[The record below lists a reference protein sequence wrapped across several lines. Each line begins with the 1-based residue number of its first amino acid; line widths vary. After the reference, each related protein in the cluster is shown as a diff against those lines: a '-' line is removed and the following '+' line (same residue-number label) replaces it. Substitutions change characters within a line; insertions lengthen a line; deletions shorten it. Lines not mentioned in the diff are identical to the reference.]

1 MEYENG
7 IFILESYIII
17 KYWRKFIRIR
27 RETLAFCCFRRYN
40 TAMKLHDSDIRP
52 LLFDYL
58 DGIYGKVRTYEEL
71 MIHDSRADV
80 LAVVQGALIG
90 LEIKSDADTYA
101 RLAAQVKDYDRF
113 CDLNYLVVGS
123 SHAQHAAEHIPQH
136 WGLLAADGEKITELR
151 GAQANQKA
159 KLLWQLRRLWK
170 RELWDLLDRN
180 GLPKY
185 RDKRRKFICEK
196 LLEKLEEATL
206 KEQLC
211 DVLFERDYTVFEET
225 DSAPR
230 VRPRHHKSAAARRR
244 AGARRALRKKQG

>member
-80 LAVVQGALIG
+80 LAVVPGALIG
-90 LEIKSDADTYA
+90 LE
-101 RLAAQVKDYDRF
+101 
-113 CDLNYLVVGS
+113 N
-123 SHAQHAAEHIPQH
+123 IPQH

-159 KLLWQLRRLWK
+159 KLLWQLRLLWK

-185 RDKRRKFICEK
+185 RDKSRKFICEK